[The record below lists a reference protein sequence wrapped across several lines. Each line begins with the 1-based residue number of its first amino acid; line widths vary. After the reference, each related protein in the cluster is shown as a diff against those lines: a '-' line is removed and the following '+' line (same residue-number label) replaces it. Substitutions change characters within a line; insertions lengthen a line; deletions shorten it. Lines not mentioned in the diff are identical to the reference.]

1 MFTGI
6 VEVTAP
12 VISLSTVKEGE
23 KAESTSS
30 IAKLKVAAPSPE
42 GDKLGDSIAVNGC
55 CLTIAAMTP
64 EYWVFD
70 VSHETLRLTTLGQ
83 LGQADLGVQP
93 RVNLERAMT
102 IQTRLGGHLVSG
114 HVDGLGTVLHLNQR
128 KDGWDLSLSIPASL
142 SKYCIKKGSMTVDG
156 VSLTIN
162 DLRDD
167 DQTSTIELCLIPT
180 TLAVTNLGDLV
191 PGRQV
196 NIEVDMVG
204 KYLERLTTYPNR

>member
-6 VEVTAP
+6 VEATAS
-12 VISLSTVKEGE
+12 VISLSTVGSSK
-23 KAESTSS
+23 KSDTPS
-30 IAKLKVAAPSPE
+30 IAKLKVAVPVPD

-55 CLTIAAMTP
+55 CLTIAEMTP
-64 EYWVFD
+64 TFWVFD
-70 VSHETLRLTTLGQ
+70 VSHETLKLTNLGQ
-83 LGQADLGVQP
+83 LGQAGGGSP
-93 RVNLERAMT
+93 RRVNLERAMT

-114 HVDGLGTVLHLNQR
+114 HVDGLGTVLYLNQR
-128 KDGWDLSLSIPASL
+128 KDGWDLGLSIPHSL
-142 SKYCIKKGSMTVDG
+142 SKYCIKKGSVTVDG

-162 DLRDD
+162 DLRDG

-191 PGRQV
+191 PGQLV

-204 KYLERLTTYPNR
+204 KYLERLTTFPNR